1 MWAHVLQQDGAG
13 TVRKAVQ
20 SLPKVILVLLSMY
33 VLSSSLYKLQVLGSS
48 DLGRGSP
55 TTCRVSGGGTATPSS
70 GPPTAT
76 ALVQVIQLESCL
88 AAGLGMCREGIPVTC
103 EEAGTCQDASQLLLG

>member
-20 SLPKVILVLLSMY
+20 SLPKVILVLSMY
-33 VLSSSLYKLQVLGSS
+33 MLSSSLYKLQVLGSS

-55 TTCRVSGGGTATPSS
+55 TTCRVSGGGTAAPSS

-76 ALVQVIQLESCL
+76 ATGTGYTAGELLSSRFGNVQRVNPCD
-88 AAGLGMCREGIPVTC
+88 V
-103 EEAGTCQDASQLLLG
+103 

>member
-55 TTCRVSGGGTATPSS
+55 TTCQVSGGGTATPSS

-76 ALVQVIQLESCL
+76 ETGTGYTAGELLSSRFGNVQRGNSCD
-88 AAGLGMCREGIPVTC
+88 V
-103 EEAGTCQDASQLLLG
+103 